1 MIDILWLVLG
11 LVALLAID
19 LVIVATRVSFLQ
31 ANTARLISIRDH
43 VDPLAGKT
51 LALLPVSPRMRASLN
66 LSLLLMRFSLA
77 VVCFWGTNRFLS
89 QSFSG
94 WIIPALLLLALV
106 VFRLEWLVERAV
118 VRNAETW
125 ALRLTVA
132 AQVLSVI
139 TWLLLAP
146 VFISPEAS
154 EKAEQANVVTEDE
167 LKNLVDA
174 GEEEGIFEQ
183 GERRMIFSI
192 FQLGDTLA
200 REIMVPRI
208 DMMALDVMTPLPQAV
223 DALLEAGYSRTPV
236 YEDAV
241 DRIQGLLYAKDLL
254 RVWREGSQL
263 ESLRE
268 LLRPAHFVPE
278 AKKVD
283 ELLAEMQNKRI
294 HMAIVVDEYGG
305 VAGLVTLEDIV
316 EEIVG
321 EILDEYDQ
329 GEEALVEEKADGE
342 YVFLGRVDLDDFNEI
357 MSSNLEKE
365 EADTLG
371 GYIYGRLGRV
381 PLLKEIIIVDQLE
394 LVVEEVSGR
403 RIHKVH
409 ARWLP
414 DEMVKHAEENEDG
427 NR

>member
-1 MIDILWLVLG
+1 MVDFLSFLLG
-11 LVALLAID
+11 LAALLAVD
-19 LVIVATRVSFLQ
+19 LVLVATRVSFLQ

-43 VDPLAGKT
+43 IDPTAGKT
-51 LALLPVSPRMRASLN
+51 LGLLPVSTRMRASMN
-66 LSLLLMRFSLA
+66 LSLVLMRFSLA
-77 VVCFWGTNRFLS
+77 ILCFWGANHFLLPNS
-89 QSFSG
+89 SG
-94 WIIPALLLLALV
+94 WIIPTLVLLALLL
-106 VFRLEWLVERAV
+106 FWLEWTVERGV
-118 VRNAETW
+118 IRNAEIW
-125 ALRLTVA
+125 SLRLTGV
-132 AQVLSVI
+132 AQVLSVL
-139 TWLLLAP
+139 TWLLLVP
-146 VFISPEAS
+146 FFVRPEDS
-154 EKAEQANVVTEDE
+154 EQAEQTNVVTEDE

-208 DMMALDVMTPLPQAV
+208 DMLALDVMTPLPEAV
-223 DALLEAGYSRTPV
+223 DSLLATGYSRTPV
-236 YEDAV
+236 YEETV
-241 DRIQGLLYAKDLL
+241 DKIQGLLYAKDLL
-254 RVWREGSQL
+254 RVWREGSHL

-283 ELLAEMQNKRI
+283 DLLAEMQNKRI

-329 GEEALVEEKADGE
+329 GEEALVEEQQEGDFI
-342 YVFLGRVDLDDFNEI
+342 FLGRVDLDDFNEI
-357 MSSNLEKE
+357 MSSNLEKD

-371 GYIYGRLGRV
+371 GYIYSRLGRV
-381 PLLKEIIIVDQLE
+381 PVLKEVILVDLLE

-403 RIHKVH
+403 RIHKVTG
-409 ARWLP
+409 ALDTGWS
-414 DEMVKHAEENEDG
+414 G
-427 NR
+427 G